1 MLRMLIL
8 AIDTST
14 PAGSVGVLRDDRVLG
29 IVSTWVA
36 ETYSSRIFR
45 HLEFLLSELSIKTAE
60 IDLFAVAAG
69 PGSFS
74 GLRVGLAAAKAW
86 AEVHKKP
93 IAAVSTLE
101 SVAAQV
107 RLEGQNSSRGSLPV
121 VVPMLDARRG
131 QVYAGVYRP
140 NTPSASSAESALNGL
155 GIDDLM
161 RVGEER
167 VMSAAEFL
175 AVLRGEVA
183 DDPVIFATPTP
194 EILSAALAASP
205 YRDSQVVRA

>member
-14 PAGSVGVLRDDRVLG
+14 PAGSVGILRDDRVIG
-29 IVSTWVA
+29 VVSTWVA

-93 IAAVSTLE
+93 IAAVSALE

-107 RLEGQNSSRGSLPV
+107 RLDCLGSSKGNLPV
-121 VVPMLDARRG
+121 VVPMFGRAQG
-131 QVYAGVYRP
+131 PG
-140 NTPSASSAESALNGL
+140 
-155 GIDDLM
+155 
-161 RVGEER
+161 
-167 VMSAAEFL
+167 
-175 AVLRGEVA
+175 LRGR
-183 DDPVIFATPTP
+183 
-194 EILSAALAASP
+194 LSP
-205 YRDSQVVRA
+205 